1 MPKPPDTN
9 IAFYCWKQISLK
21 LSALISACCLVLQVL
36 CTFTK
41 YSRNRQF
48 SPPERPQSQIILSTF
63 FRDRLAKLLI
73 FMSFLKSYSVLT
85 HLVPWQRAGP
95 FCLWLFF
102 GPFQALCLRTSSLT
116 GQRRRGGDPTTPLC
130 LARPVD
136 STGLQR
142 SIHKG
147 RSGHLKLDKTPKY
160 PACKKGHQART
171 SRVAGAL

>member
-1 MPKPPDTN
+1 
-9 IAFYCWKQISLK
+9 
-21 LSALISACCLVLQVL
+21 
-36 CTFTK
+36 
-41 YSRNRQF
+41 
-48 SPPERPQSQIILSTF
+48 
-63 FRDRLAKLLI
+63 
-73 FMSFLKSYSVLT
+73 MSFLKSYSVLT

-171 SRVAGAL
+171 SRVAGALWVVSKKALQQLCITAITYFQGHCCLHSTSIVMFFLELLLDCLFVAWVALSCIDCCHTVTFG